1 MRYCEGIM
9 NTEKNQIEIE
19 ENQPVDKSRRR
30 AIGAGIAAPV
40 IMTLASKPVFA
51 FQGLSNMLSG
61 NTSHAVKNDRF
72 GGMSPGFWK
81 ALPGSTPAPF
91 NDTGSAAWDLTGYK
105 YGNLKWG
112 GSRNKWSD
120 YTGGTLYSSVF
131 GSGYAGE
138 SLREVL
144 NKYESDTIDGIK
156 PFHFIAGLLNARYF
170 DAKAGAGT
178 TKYIFTEAQF
188 WILYQMDRARLADLC
203 SSNYYDKY

>member
-1 MRYCEGIM
+1 MK
-9 NTEKNQIEIE
+9 TEKNQIEIE

-61 NTSHAVKNDRF
+61 NTSHAVVNNRF

-81 ALPGSTPAPF
+81 ALPGNTPAPF
-91 NDTGSAAWDLTGYK
+91 NDTGSAAWNLTGYT
-105 YGNLKWG
+105 YGTLKAG
-112 GSRNKWSD
+112 GKRNKWED
-120 YTGGTLYSSVF
+120 FTGGTLYSTVF
-131 GSGYAGE
+131 GSGYPGE

-144 NKYESDTIDGIK
+144 NQHESDVINGVK

-170 DAKAGAGT
+170 DAKAIQSGGT
-178 TKYIFTEAQF
+178 TKYIFTEVQF
-188 WILYQMDRARLADLC
+188 WFLYKMDRARLADLC